1 MKNTLPE
8 KNTIYQSAGKPAAR
22 QCGNVLYPPCRL
34 MNGVFDSV
42 IIRKGNKYL
51 SLRYRWQ
58 NAPEL
63 FPDWQLKTIA
73 GVVRG
78 RFEFALV
85 DAGRV
90 VDIDKLDWMTF

>member
-1 MKNTLPE
+1 MTAN
-8 KNTIYQSAGKPAAR
+8 
-22 QCGNVLYPPCRL
+22 
-34 MNGVFDSV
+34 SV
-42 IIRKGNKYL
+42 IIRRNGRYL
-51 SLRYRWQ
+51 SWRYNWQ

-78 RFEFALV
+78 RFDFALV

-90 VDIDKLDWMTF
+90 IDLDNLEWMKG

>member
-1 MKNTLPE
+1 MK
-8 KNTIYQSAGKPAAR
+8 QSHLASTPIIRRQETAAR
-22 QCGNVLYPPCRL
+22 QRGNVFHPSCRRVT
-34 MNGVFDSV
+34 GVFDSI

-58 NAPEL
+58 HAPEL

-90 VDIDKLDWMTF
+90 IDMDELQWMKG